1 MLYISLWAKRIRPA
15 TPIASFR
22 LPHFDP
28 TSPTQLRPIITT
40 IAATTR
46 SYHKTNTIMADPKT
60 SPPLT
65 RAAVQAAH
73 ELIKPHVHRTPVI
86 HSRTLDEFAS
96 RRRTASELKG
106 TAWEG
111 KKEGAKPTLRIWIKC
126 ENLQRIGAFKARG
139 AFHAVG
145 RLLEDEEW
153 VKAGGREKGV
163 ATHSSGNHAQA
174 IALAARE
181 HGIPAHVVMPAIS
194 NPKKVEATKGYGA
207 VVYESGSTA
216 PEREEMLVKVVGE
229 TGARFVPPYNYP
241 NVILGQGGF
250 FSFFFQSLF
259 FSLFFP

>member
-1 MLYISLWAKRIRPA
+1 
-15 TPIASFR
+15 
-22 LPHFDP
+22 
-28 TSPTQLRPIITT
+28 
-40 IAATTR
+40 
-46 SYHKTNTIMADPKT
+46 MADPKT